1 MMRPVNL
8 AWFVASLMVTVL
20 LVAVWQWI
28 SNHGYVSKVFL
39 PGPDRAWAALMRD
52 YGSGKLFTEVGETL
66 LRMALGWLVASVIGI
81 ALGAVIGISP
91 VARTWIA
98 PSLELIRPL
107 PASAIAP
114 VAIVF
119 LGMTD
124 NMILLLIAFG
134 SIWPMLLT
142 TIHGFS
148 NVHPRLDEVARVLRL
163 GRLERIYKIALPAA
177 MPDILGGLRLGLTI
191 ALILAVVGEMITVQG
206 GLGSRILLAA
216 RAFRAPDIFAGVIML
231 GLIGLVTN
239 VALSALERRLLRWQ
253 PAAAV

>member
-8 AWFVASLMVTVL
+8 AWLAASL
-20 LVAVWQWI
+20 LVAVLAVAGWQWI
-28 SNHGYVSKVFL
+28 ANHGYVSKVFL

-52 YGSGKLFTEVGETL
+52 YASGKLFAEVGETM
-66 LRMALGWLVASVIGI
+66 LRMGLGWLVASVFGI

-91 VARTWIA
+91 LARTWIA

-148 NVHPRLDEVARVLRL
+148 NVHPRLDEVARVLKLNRF
-163 GRLERIYKIALPAA
+163 ERIYKIALPAA

-239 VALSALERRLLRWQ
+239 VALTALERRLLRWQ
-253 PAAAV
+253 PGAAV

>member
-1 MMRPVNL
+1 MMRPINL
-8 AWFVASLMVTVL
+8 LWLAASFLVTLAL
-20 LVAVWQWI
+20 LALWQWI
-28 SNHGYVSKVFL
+28 ANHGYVSKVFL
-39 PGPDRAWAALMRD
+39 PGPDRAFAALTRD
-52 YGSGKLFTEVGETL
+52 YSSGKLFTEVGQTV
-66 LRMALGWLVASVIGI
+66 LRMALGWLVASAIGI
-81 ALGAVIGISP
+81 GLGAAIGISP
-91 VARTWIA
+91 FARTWIA
-98 PSLELIRPL
+98 PTFEFIRPL

-134 SIWPMLLT
+134 SVWPMLLT

-163 GRLERIYKIALPAA
+163 NRFERVYKIALPAA

-216 RAFRAPDIFAGVIML
+216 RGFRAPDIFAGVIML
-231 GLIGLVTN
+231 GLIGLATN
-239 VALSALERRLLRWQ
+239 VALTALERRLLRWQ
-253 PAAAV
+253 PAPAT

>member
-1 MMRPVNL
+1 MKSLGKILWPL
-8 AWFVASLMVTVL
+8 ASIA
-20 LVAVWQWI
+20 VAVAFVGLWQWI
-28 SNHGYVSKVFL
+28 ASQGYVSRVFL
-39 PGPDRAWAALMRD
+39 PGPDRAFNALTRD
-52 YGSGKLFTEVGETL
+52 YHSGKLLTEVGETVM
-66 LRMALGWLVASVIGI
+66 RMIYGWLIASIAGVAIG
-81 ALGAVIGISP
+81 AAIGISP
-91 VARTWIA
+91 WARTWIA

-124 NMILLLIAFG
+124 EMILTLIAFG

-142 TIHGFS
+142 TVHGFS
-148 NVHPRLDEVARVLRL
+148 NAHPRLDEVARVFRL
-163 GRLERIYKIALPAA
+163 NRFQRIWKIALPAA
-177 MPDILGGLRLGLTI
+177 LPDILGGLRLGLTI

-231 GLIGLVTN
+231 GLIGLISN
-239 VALSALERRLLRWQ
+239 IALTAAERHLLRWQ
-253 PAAAV
+253 PKAAT